1 MSEVEQAEL
10 KQVVKDAIK
19 EVVAENR
26 ETLKDLLVEVLE
38 DLALLQRMEE
48 GRETEL
54 VDRDKVMDLLE
65 PKR

>member
-1 MSEVEQAEL
+1 MSTAEENEL
-10 KQVVKDAIK
+10 KQVVKDAIN

-26 ETLKDLLVEVLE
+26 ETLKELLAEVLE

-54 VDRDKVMDLLE
+54 VDREEVMNLLG
-65 PKR
+65 PKH